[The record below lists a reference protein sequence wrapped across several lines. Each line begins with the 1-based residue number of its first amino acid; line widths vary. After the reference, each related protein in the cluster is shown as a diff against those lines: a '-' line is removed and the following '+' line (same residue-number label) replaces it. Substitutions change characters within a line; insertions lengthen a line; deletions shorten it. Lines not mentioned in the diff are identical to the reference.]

1 MLTPEHAAQLVA
13 HAVYIT
19 GLIVCVLVVPSL
31 LGGLLSGVGSWLS
44 FGLLMLS
51 STPAIANF
59 GLAISLGLVFSF
71 LLAPWAS
78 PPVSHEKDL
87 RHG

>member
-1 MLTPEHAAQLVA
+1 V
-13 HAVYIT
+13 
-19 GLIVCVLVVPSL
+19 SL

-78 PPVSHEKDL
+78 PPVSHEKEF